1 MSLNLKKVILLT
13 SLSFFFIKPILAK
26 VTFQEIL
33 ENPADLKINLKY
45 ATEQEALGRYKA
57 TLSTLERL
65 SMLYPVNTDIKLYL
79 ISILLK
85 MDSVAKLQLMIETM
99 LQDPNTSQETRDYI
113 AEILKTIRE
122 QSIPKPKWFAY
133 LDLSYNQTD
142 NSNIDGVTKTE
153 KLFISDSKENFPID
167 AIKYDKTYARGTSLT
182 IGKNIDDTSAISF
195 NAGVKINTQNKG
207 NTYVNDLVSG
217 SVSYSKIFGK
227 NYFIPYAFYTRTN
240 ERSEDD
246 LNSRGIGFNN
256 TYNINQNNSI
266 SYSSSFASTK
276 YDEKASTDAVSDD
289 KNNDTSTGS
298 IGYNHTFSDVN
309 LISTKIS
316 YTRKDAKIGYNSY
329 DGPGLNIGY
338 TRVLPFG
345 MLKLDKTYQ
354 KNSYRGKNTELIHT
368 VINRK
373 DEIETSL
380 IQLSGRLSKLL
391 PFLKELDPNGEIF
404 YSLKHVETDSEST
417 LLNNSAIRK
426 NTSFNIIKRFSLNE

>member
-1 MSLNLKKVILLT
+1 MSQNFKKLIVFL
-13 SLSFFFIKPILAK
+13 SLSIFCIKPSIAE

-122 QSIPKPKWFAY
+122 QSNPKPKWFAY
-133 LDLSYNQTD
+133 LDLSYSQTD

-182 IGKNIDDTSAISF
+182 IGKNIDETSAISF

-298 IGYNHTFSDVN
+298 IGYNYTFSDVN

-316 YTRKDAKIGYNSY
+316 YTRKDAKKGFNSY

-391 PFLKELDPNGEIF
+391 PFLRELDPNGEIF